1 MNESQM
7 NLMTSNFIADDLFK
21 ISYVKPIHG
30 MPLWANLMFSK
41 TNNNRAEFSGPG
53 IYAILFRDQLI
64 YVGKFLGKKTNPWSG
79 DIRDTR
85 WDKHLGSMTLRSRN
99 ISFSKKSL
107 DRILEGN
114 KSYLLDDIHKSN
126 PQALLRDRGC
136 LSTFNRFSF
145 GSRHWNLFLNF
156 DESHLKLFQFLYVR
170 VSTCTLDTHEIRK
183 LVSEAEDQIV
193 KILNPYCNASIKFPE
208 DPSKHQMYTI
218 ETVQHTISDVLSRC
232 YGSTSL
238 ESAFSKEDGVTPL
251 HMHLKGEF
259 DENDADKSSYSLFY
273 ERLENAPLEALNLV
287 RGICE
292 EFSFAGETEV
302 HFKKRKPPDLRV
314 RDLRVGN
321 KNQSLRIGQNIFTME
336 WRPTTKMFMCRA
348 LISPE
353 QCLNHGIS
361 NAKAPRS
368 LTEPLNSE
376 FLFHADGNL
385 NLLIKLI
392 YSSINC
398 REI

>member
-1 MNESQM
+1 
-7 NLMTSNFIADDLFK
+7 
-21 ISYVKPIHG
+21 
-30 MPLWANLMFSK
+30 
-41 TNNNRAEFSGPG
+41 
-53 IYAILFRDQLI
+53 
-64 YVGKFLGKKTNPWSG
+64 
-79 DIRDTR
+79 
-85 WDKHLGSMTLRSRN
+85 
-99 ISFSKKSL
+99 
-107 DRILEGN
+107 
-114 KSYLLDDIHKSN
+114 
-126 PQALLRDRGC
+126 
-136 LSTFNRFSF
+136 
-145 GSRHWNLFLNF
+145 
-156 DESHLKLFQFLYVR
+156 
-170 VSTCTLDTHEIRK
+170 
-183 LVSEAEDQIV
+183 
-193 KILNPYCNASIKFPE
+193 
-208 DPSKHQMYTI
+208 MYTI